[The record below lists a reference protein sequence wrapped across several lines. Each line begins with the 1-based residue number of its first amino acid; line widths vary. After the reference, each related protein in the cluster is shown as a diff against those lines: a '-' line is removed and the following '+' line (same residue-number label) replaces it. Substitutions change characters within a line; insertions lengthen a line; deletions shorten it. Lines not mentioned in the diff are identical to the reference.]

1 MDVHKGAQFAAS
13 NAGAALPADRLR
25 VHSQFIW
32 KGASSLVQQRR
43 VERLALEKSP
53 MFKKIAAFGLSAA
66 LVLSPLAAL
75 AQTDTTAPA
84 APAAG
89 ASTDAGSTAKPMKSM
104 KKHPKKHTASKKMKK
119 PAAPAAPAA
128 PAEAPKS

>member
-1 MDVHKGAQFAAS
+1 
-13 NAGAALPADRLR
+13 
-25 VHSQFIW
+25 
-32 KGASSLVQQRR
+32 
-43 VERLALEKSP
+43 
-53 MFKKIAAFGLSAA
+53 MFKKISAFGLSAA

-89 ASTDAGSTAKPMKSM
+89 ASTDTGTMAKPMK
-104 KKHPKKHTASKKMKK
+104 KPAHHPKKHTASKKK
-119 PAAPAAPAA
+119 PAEPAEPAA